1 MTTVKQV
8 VPFDLSKMGTAEGW
22 CEKNVR
28 LGYGLPA
35 VFPDAKTDME
45 FNRDRGLLHSMDT
58 LPKNGAVPVF
68 VDTASEYE
76 HVMVAIDGV
85 LYSDGVKVDDWS
97 KWKFFGW
104 GESFESYR
112 VVDIVPDPV
121 PEPMPT
127 PEPAPEPTPEPVEF
141 KEGDIVV
148 PTRLVDYNGTPLV
161 QYDDNYVITQIN
173 GDRAVLSAN
182 RNGNL
187 IVWASM
193 NTKDIKKA

>member
-8 VPFDLSKMGTAEGW
+8 VPFDLTKMGTAEGW

-28 LGYGLPA
+28 EGYGLPA
-35 VFPDAKTDME
+35 VFPDAKADME
-45 FNRDRGLLHSMDT
+45 FNRDRGLLHPMDT

-68 VDTASEYE
+68 VDTPSEYE

-121 PEPMPT
+121 PEPEPEPT
-127 PEPAPEPTPEPVEF
+127 PEPMPEPVEF

-148 PTRLVDYNGTPLV
+148 PIRLVDYNGTPLV

-182 RNGNL
+182 RNGKL
-187 IVWASM
+187 IVWAAM
-193 NTKDIKKA
+193 NTNDIKKA